1 MYSRMSCAATSGLT
15 PVGAQQGRG
24 RFMRPKRASSA
35 NMTRK
40 RRPRLAAACLAFLTA
55 SRKPF
60 FKGVLRRKIPLGM
73 ERTRHQLTPAMP
85 MQQIVHRAVTGRV
98 PDRLF
103 VSRLEIVDV
112 QQLAGS
118 RSMGETRQQGLFLG
132 HGHVLALASAVRPG
146 LECLDAPV
154 IVSHMRAVYCAQ
166 RNAHGRRNRRLRHP
180 ALAQQH
186 HLDALSLLRRKL
198 PSQRRLEPPD
208 LGFTAFDHLLLP
220 NQMVTAN
227 HISNPEN
234 NSPIDRILRQ
244 KIRRFMLFWS
254 RY

>member
-35 NMTRK
+35 NMTRSDD
-40 RRPRLAAACLAFLTA
+40 RAWPPPAWPSLQHHENR
-55 SRKPF
+55 F
-60 FKGVLRRKIPLGM
+60 FKGVLRRKVPLGM

-166 RNAHGRRNRRLRHP
+166 RNA
-180 ALAQQH
+180 
-186 HLDALSLLRRKL
+186 
-198 PSQRRLEPPD
+198 
-208 LGFTAFDHLLLP
+208 
-220 NQMVTAN
+220 
-227 HISNPEN
+227 
-234 NSPIDRILRQ
+234 
-244 KIRRFMLFWS
+244 
-254 RY
+254 

>member
-1 MYSRMSCAATSGLT
+1 
-15 PVGAQQGRG
+15 
-24 RFMRPKRASSA
+24 
-35 NMTRK
+35 
-40 RRPRLAAACLAFLTA
+40 
-55 SRKPF
+55 
-60 FKGVLRRKIPLGM
+60 
-73 ERTRHQLTPAMP
+73 
-85 MQQIVHRAVTGRV
+85 
-98 PDRLF
+98 
-103 VSRLEIVDV
+103 
-112 QQLAGS
+112 
-118 RSMGETRQQGLFLG
+118 MGETRQQGLLLG
-132 HGHVLALASAVRPG
+132 HGHVFALASAVRPG

-208 LGFTAFDHLLLP
+208 LGLTAFYQLLLP

-254 RY
+254 RYQSMMHSKKWSWLKAWAMQIARRRGMKKAIVALARRLAVIMHRIWIDGTEFRWTREQAAAAA